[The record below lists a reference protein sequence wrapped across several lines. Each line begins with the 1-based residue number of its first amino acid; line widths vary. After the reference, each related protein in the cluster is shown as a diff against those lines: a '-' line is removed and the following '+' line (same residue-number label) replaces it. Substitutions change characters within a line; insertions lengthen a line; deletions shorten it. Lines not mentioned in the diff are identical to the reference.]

1 VIARL
6 IVRIEI
12 IHINAIWL
20 ILTFTAQTA
29 RVKPQICPE
38 YACWWLTSANRYA
51 LSVGSFFQKISKKWL
66 SATHPVVNIPPD
78 RHWMAQR

>member
-29 RVKPQICPE
+29 RVKLRIYPE
-38 YACWWLTSANRYA
+38 DACWWLTLAGRDKLSAD
-51 LSVGSFFQKISKKWL
+51 SFFQKFSKKWL

-78 RHWMAQR
+78 RHWTVQR